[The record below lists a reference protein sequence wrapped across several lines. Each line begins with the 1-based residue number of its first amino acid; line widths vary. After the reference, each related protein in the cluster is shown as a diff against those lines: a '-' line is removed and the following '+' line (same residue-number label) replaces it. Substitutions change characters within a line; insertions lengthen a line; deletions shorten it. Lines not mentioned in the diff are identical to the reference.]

1 MSYECFCRIT
11 TAFSPTD
18 GGIDES
24 AFRRWL
30 QRFVDAK
37 IGVYLGSAGM
47 GEGQTLTRAEL
58 KRVYE
63 IGVDHC
69 KGKVPVYANIP
80 EQHTARDTIEQA
92 KFAIDCGV
100 ELVNIYGAEGRHEY
114 EATDYELIHYF
125 DRVLSAVDFPVAL
138 AAQPGI
144 GYAVKPYIVAKMC
157 QNHGNV
163 VAVNL
168 TGVTD
173 SYFLYLREH
182 VDRDMAYYVHITG
195 SMNMLFLGA
204 RGVLGAEINVIP
216 ATYRQYLDLCA
227 ERRVDEAA
235 LVYAD
240 IKRYIDYTKRWNPAP
255 TRWIKMAQQAL
266 KLPGGEGGIREPY
279 MIPPADEM
287 REFTEG
293 LISLGIP
300 EIDAA
305 ARAAGLNPV
314 KKIL

>member
-1 MSYECFCRIT
+1 MPKTYECFCRVT
-11 TAFSPTD
+11 TAFSPVD
-18 GGIDES
+18 GGIDEH
-24 AFRRWL
+24 AFRLWL

-80 EQHTARDTIEQA
+80 EQMTARDTIEQA

-100 ELVNIYGAEGRHEY
+100 EAINVYGAEGRHEY
-114 EATDYELIHYF
+114 KATDYELTHYF

-144 GYAVKPYIVAKMC
+144 GYRINPAIIAKMC
-157 QNHGNV
+157 DSHANV
-163 VAVNL
+163 IAVNL
-168 TGVTD
+168 TGVED
-173 SYFLYLREH
+173 SYFLYLREK
-182 VDRDMAYYVHITG
+182 VSREMAYYVHITG
-195 SMNMLFLGA
+195 SLNMLLLGA

-216 ATYRQYLDLCA
+216 ATYRRYLDLIA
-227 ERRVDEAA
+227 ERNFEEAA

-240 IKRYIDYTKRWNPAP
+240 IKRYINYTARWNPAP
-255 TRWIKMAQQAL
+255 TRWIKMAQRAL

-279 MIPPADEM
+279 MIPPAAEM
-287 REFTEG
+287 QEFTEG
-293 LISLGIP
+293 LISLGVG
-300 EIDAA
+300 EIDEA
-305 ARAAGLNPV
+305 ARKAGL
-314 KKIL
+314 KS